1 MCYVCNYA
9 CLHTTKACE
18 KIKMVLTDFQFPINI
33 QINVTQSQKRA
44 MTWILLRIVGVKAH
58 FTHCKQVRMW
68 TFTDSSN
75 VYNQR
80 TSEYSQISKK
90 KMVKHFYHDFDQRDY
105 RWRIRATLRT
115 ETLLLILRI
124 KSKSWDETQ
133 KTKAKTQFWLC
144 KL

>member
-9 CLHTTKACE
+9 CLHKACE
-18 KIKMVLTDFQFPINI
+18 KIKMVLTDFQFINI

-58 FTHCKQVRMW
+58 FTHCKQVRML

-80 TSEYSQISKK
+80 TSEYSQIHGGKN
-90 KMVKHFYHDFDQRDY
+90 FNG
-105 RWRIRATLRT
+105 
-115 ETLLLILRI
+115 
-124 KSKSWDETQ
+124 
-133 KTKAKTQFWLC
+133 
-144 KL
+144 